1 MTGLAIITIS
11 RGSYSHGQ
19 EIAEKVAGL
28 LGYECVSREILVDAA
43 QLFNV
48 SEKKLI
54 GSLNDAPNILERMV
68 HGKERYLEYIKA
80 SLLEYA
86 RKGNVVYHGHAGHLL
101 LTEVPNVLKVRL
113 LAEKDDRIALLQQR
127 RNLSREQALAIIESE
142 DKNRVNWT
150 RYLYKMDLNDPWLYD
165 IVIKIGGLNIEDAC
179 EIICRAARS
188 ESYQSTD
195 ESKQAIDDLAI
206 TNRIQA
212 ELKSICDAQVS
223 VKNGEVQ
230 VKVAAQKRRKS
241 GYISPA
247 LQYHIG
253 EAYQHDVTRQIHE
266 IAHKVPGVKDVFCQV
281 DMPYYT

>member
-1 MTGLAIITIS
+1 MAVITIS
-11 RGSYSHGQ
+11 RGSFSHGQ
-19 EIAEKVAGL
+19 EIAEKVAGT
-28 LGYECVSREILVDAA
+28 LGYECVSREILVEAA

-54 GSLNDAPNILERMV
+54 RSLNDAPNILERMV

-80 SLLEYA
+80 SLLGYA

-113 LAEKDDRIALLQQR
+113 LAEKDDRIVLMQQR
-127 RNLSREQALAIIESE
+127 RNISREQALAIIESE

-165 IVIKIGGLNIEDAC
+165 IIIKIGGLTIKDAC
-179 EIICRAARS
+179 EIICHAAKS
-188 ESYQSTD
+188 ENYQTTE
-195 ESKQAIDDLAI
+195 ESKQTTDDLAI

-212 ELKSICDAQVS
+212 ELQSICEAQVS

-230 VKVAAQKRRKS
+230 VKVAAQKRRKT
-241 GYISPA
+241 GYTSPA
-247 LQYHIG
+247 LQHHIG
-253 EAYQHDVTRQIHE
+253 EVYQQDLTRQINE
-266 IAHKVPGVKDVFCQV
+266 IAHKVPGVKKVFCQV
-281 DMPYYT
+281 DLPYYT

>member
-1 MTGLAIITIS
+1 MAVITIS
-11 RGSYSHGQ
+11 RGSFSHGQ

-28 LGYECVSREILVDAA
+28 LGYECVSREILVEAA

-113 LAEKDDRIALLQQR
+113 LAEKGDRIALLQQR

-212 ELKSICDAQVS
+212 ELKAICDAQVS
-223 VKNGEVQ
+223 VRNGEVQ

-253 EAYQHDVTRQIHE
+253 EAYHHDVTRQIYE

>member
-1 MTGLAIITIS
+1 MAVITIS
-11 RGSYSHGQ
+11 RGSFSHGQ
-19 EIAEKVAGL
+19 EIAEKVAGT
-28 LGYECVSREILVDAA
+28 LGYECVSREILVEAA

-54 GSLNDAPNILERMV
+54 RSLNEAPNILERMV

-80 SLLEYA
+80 SLLGYA
-86 RKGNVVYHGHAGHLL
+86 RKGNVVYHGHAGHIL
-101 LTEVPNVLKVRL
+101 LTEIPQILKVRI
-113 LAEKDDRIALLQQR
+113 LAEKDDRISLLQKR
-127 RNLSREQALAIIESE
+127 ENLNREAAAEIIENE
-142 DKNRVNWT
+142 DKNRIHWT
-150 RYLYKMDLNDPWLYD
+150 RYLYKEDVNDPKLYD
-165 IVIKIGGLNIEDAC
+165 IVINIGNLTIEDAC
-179 EIICRAARS
+179 EIICFAARS
-188 ESYQSTD
+188 KSYRSTD

-212 ELKSICDAQVS
+212 ELKSICEAQVS
-223 VKNGEVQ
+223 VNNGEVQ
-230 VKVAAQKRRKS
+230 VRVAAQKRRKS

-247 LQYHIG
+247 LQHHIG